1 MASWPR
7 VTPMTTFPRSRAPS
21 EVGPVSTTEQRS
33 RGRHR
38 WALVAALSVLVLV
51 GACGPEQR
59 GTASPSPTS
68 LNSGVRGTVLLG
80 PTCPVE
86 QPDASPCLAPYA
98 AKLVITDSQ
107 GAVVAEVTS
116 GSDGR
121 FQIALAPGDYVIQP
135 TPGNGG
141 LPSALPQGVTVAPDQ
156 FIDVEIDYDTG
167 IR

>member
-1 MASWPR
+1 MAGVTRAWARPR
-7 VTPMTTFPRSRAPS
+7 AVA
-21 EVGPVSTTEQRS
+21 VL
-33 RGRHR
+33 
-38 WALVAALSVLVLV
+38 LVVFALSLLA
-51 GACGPEQR
+51 GCGPEER

-68 LNSGVRGTVLLG
+68 LNSGIRGTVLLG
-80 PTCPVE
+80 PTCPV
-86 QPDASPCLAPYA
+86 QQADATPCLAPYA

-107 GAVVAEVTS
+107 GAVVGEVTS
-116 GSDGR
+116 GADGN

-135 TPGNGG
+135 TAGDGG